1 MPLYAYACRDCG
13 DNFET
18 LVMSGETPACPAC
31 ASEKLDQQISL
42 IAKPNSGGDAGSA
55 FAGGCEKAAAGM
67 CCGGCP
73 MAEA

>member
-13 DNFET
+13 DEFET
-18 LVMSGETPACPAC
+18 LVMSGETTACPAC

-42 IAKPNSGGDAGSA
+42 IARPSRGGEAGAGFAGCAGDA
-55 FAGGCEKAAAGM
+55 AGV

-73 MAEA
+73 MAEG

>member
-13 DNFET
+13 DEFET
-18 LVMSGETPACPAC
+18 LVMSGETAACPAC

-42 IAKPNSGGDAGSA
+42 IARLSRGGEAGGE
-55 FAGGCEKAAAGM
+55 FAGCAGDENGV

-73 MAEA
+73 MGEA